1 MDTNR
6 ILLILAGFS
15 GVLVLARSLRSRTW
29 GFVGASL
36 PVVLTAA
43 AGAVFFVDTAGYIAA
58 VIFGISVLLPLFGQ
72 RLLVRLLSRQ
82 RYGAAAR
89 FASVLRFLHPADG
102 WWERP
107 RLYHALDLG
116 QKGRTDEAS
125 AVLSELDASGS
136 MLARE
141 ARVHLLRMRGRWEDV
156 VAWLEEQHQGPAA
169 SRDPSLLPLHLRAL
183 GEIGEISR
191 LVLLYAE
198 SEPRLERGGLIG
210 LSNLCRLFVF
220 AFTGRAER
228 VTALFQ
234 GPLAD
239 YSSALQT
246 FWRETAE
253 LTLAPDGP
261 ARAALSAL
269 LEKPDAALHVSV
281 RRRLDH
287 RLADPREALSPS
299 AASVLTR
306 IEQKREQEERY
317 GPVARGF
324 RPYATFGLMAPILA
338 MFAAEALCGGT
349 ENVDALYALGAVW
362 PKAVLAGEWWRLG
375 AATLLH
381 FGTLH
386 LVMNLGGLYV
396 LGPYVEFALGR
407 ARYVIV
413 YLFAGIGTMFAI
425 VLLSFASH
433 AEPQLLVGASG
444 AIMGLVGAT
453 GAVMWRARRI
463 EGSTLARRRLV
474 GVVLILV
481 TQSIFDLLTP
491 EVSFLSHFG
500 GALLGFLLASGMAH
514 RVTPQRRRS

>member
-15 GVLVLARSLRSRTW
+15 GVLLLARSLRSRTW
-29 GFVGASL
+29 GFVGAAL

-43 AGAVFFVDTAGYIAA
+43 AGAVFFVDIAGYIAA
-58 VIFGISVLLPLFGQ
+58 AILGIGVVIPLFGQ

-107 RLYHALDLG
+107 RLYHALHLG
-116 QKGRTDEAS
+116 QKGRADEAA
-125 AVLSELDASGS
+125 AVLSEIEAGS
-136 MLARE
+136 ATLARE

-156 VAWLEEQHQGPAA
+156 AAWLEEQHRDPAA

-191 LVLLYAE
+191 LVSLYAE
-198 SEPRLERGGLIG
+198 SEPRLERGGLSG

-220 AFTGRAER
+220 AFTGRTER
-228 VTALFQ
+228 VVALFQ

-239 YSSALQT
+239 YSSSLQI

-269 LEKPDAALHVSV
+269 LEQPDAALHLSV

-299 AASVLTR
+299 AASDLSR
-306 IEQKREQEERY
+306 IEQKRDQEERY

-338 MFAAEALCGGT
+338 MFAAEAQRGGT
-349 ENVDALYALGAVW
+349 ENVEALYALGAVW
-362 PKAVLAGEWWRLG
+362 PEAVLDGEWWRLG

-381 FGTLH
+381 YGTLH
-386 LVMNLGGLYV
+386 LLMNLGGLYV

-407 ARYVIV
+407 VRYVIV
-413 YLFAGIGTMFAI
+413 YLFAGIGTMLAV
-425 VLLSFASH
+425 VLLFWAGVTP
-433 AEPQLLVGASG
+433 PQLLVGASG

-453 GAVMWRARRI
+453 GAVMWRARRL
-463 EGSTLARRRLV
+463 EGSTLARRRLI
-474 GVVLILV
+474 GVVLIVV
-481 TQSIFDLLTP
+481 TQSIFDLLMP

-514 RVTPQRRRS
+514 RVTPSPRRT